1 MIRLSKNEA
10 KEKIEDFFKNL
21 KNKNP
26 EEIRKIKK
34 IAMHYNIKLGDKRKK
49 FCKKC
54 YSSNLNVKSIKN
66 KIKTVECKNCRNISR
81 WRIK

>member
-1 MIRLSKNEA
+1 MKKISKTEA
-10 KEKIEDFFKNL
+10 KEKIEDFFRDL

-26 EEIRKIKK
+26 EQIRKIKK

-54 YSSNLNVKSIKN
+54 YSINLKIKSMKN
-66 KIKTVECKNCRNISR
+66 KVKIVKCTNCGAISR
-81 WRIK
+81 WRVK